1 MKPWWLL
8 ICLALP
14 AGTLASPRSGDG
26 DGLLVFAA
34 ASLQESMDE
43 AGAAWQARTGQRVR
57 VSYAGSAA
65 LARQL
70 ERGAPVDIFVSA
82 DAAWMDY
89 LQERG
94 LVDASTRFDL
104 ARNALVLVAPREGAK
119 PVALEPAALSAAL
132 GPRGRLALGDTG
144 SVPAGRYARQ
154 SLQALGLW
162 RGLEGRLA
170 ETDSV
175 RGALAF
181 VARGEAPLGIV
192 YATDARVEP
201 RVRVVA
207 EFPAGSHE
215 PVRHPVARAS
225 AAAPASSAGFLA
237 FLQGGHVRE
246 IMRRHGFDAP

>member
-14 AGTLASPRSGDG
+14 APGLASGRAGDE
-26 DGLLVFAA
+26 LLVFAA
-34 ASLQESMDE
+34 ASLQEAMDE
-43 AGAAWQARTGQRVR
+43 AGAAWQSRSGQRVR

-65 LARQL
+65 LARQV
-70 ERGAPVDIFVSA
+70 ERGAPVDVFVSA

-89 LQERG
+89 LQARG
-94 LVDASTRFDL
+94 LVDPESRFDL
-104 ARNALVLVAPREGAK
+104 AGNALVLVAPRDRTGD
-119 PVALEPAALSAAL
+119 VALEPAALAAAL
-132 GPRGRLALGDTG
+132 GPRGRLVLADTG

-154 SLQALGLW
+154 SLASLGLW
-162 RGLEGRLA
+162 QGLQERIA

-201 RVRVVA
+201 RVVVVA
-207 EFPAGSHE
+207 RLPPGSHE
-215 PVRHPVARAS
+215 AVRYPVARVR
-225 AAAPASSAGFLA
+225 AAPAGRSAGFLA
-237 FLQGGHVRE
+237 FLQGEQVRDAL
-246 IMRRHGFDAP
+246 RARGFLAP

>member
-14 AGTLASPRSGDG
+14 APGLASDPAGDE
-26 DGLLVFAA
+26 LLVFAA
-34 ASLQESMDE
+34 ASLQEAMDD
-43 AGAAWQARTGQRVR
+43 AGAAWQARSGQRVR

-65 LARQL
+65 LARQV
-70 ERGAPVDIFVSA
+70 ERGAPVDVFVSA

-89 LQERG
+89 LQARG
-94 LVDASTRFDL
+94 LVDPASRFDL
-104 ARNALVLVAPREGAK
+104 AGNALVLVAPRDRQSD
-119 PVALEPAALSAAL
+119 VALHATSMLAAL
-132 GPRGRLALGDTG
+132 GPRGRLVLADTA

-154 SLQALGLW
+154 SLQTLGLW
-162 RGLEGRLA
+162 QELQGHLA

-201 RVRVVA
+201 RVVVVA
-207 EFPAGSHE
+207 RFPTGSHDA
-215 PVRHPVARAS
+215 VRYPVARAS
-225 AAAPASSAGFLA
+225 AAAPARSDGFLA
-237 FLQGGHVRE
+237 FLQGDE
-246 IMRRHGFDAP
+246 MRDALRARGFLAP